1 MQEIVYHKWRMKQAH
16 TFVASLVKVEYF
28 WIACWIVSSSV
39 TLRSVRRTILGML
52 AAVLG
57 VW

>member
-1 MQEIVYHKWRMKQAH
+1 MKQAH
-16 TFVASLVKVEYF
+16 TFVASLIKVEYF

-52 AAVLG
+52 VAVSRRLVRG
-57 VW
+57 QSYEC